1 MAPRICI
8 ATDSALGQAPFFLTG
23 EQRDAPHVREVRRDA
38 ILTRHASLWR
48 ATRMT
53 DLSKQKGILRHDL
66 PILIAQ
72 ENDDKM
78 SVCRVLLAFAQ
89 ALCLCFCLN
98 TPSITY
104 LDKSTSLLLYIGRHG
119 LKLYPGSLN
128 GTMKHKGIPMRR
140 WQRCCCPLL
149 STNQRRGA
157 RRRVLTI
164 GNHGGITAGIE
175 APGGHSTPYLH

>member
-53 DLSKQKGILRHDL
+53 DLIKQKGILRHDL

-72 ENDDKM
+72 ESDDKM

-89 ALCLCFCLN
+89 VLCLCFCLD

-104 LDKSTSLLLYIGRHG
+104 LDKSASLLLYI
-119 LKLYPGSLN
+119 
-128 GTMKHKGIPMRR
+128 
-140 WQRCCCPLL
+140 
-149 STNQRRGA
+149 NQRRGT

-175 APGGHSTPYLH
+175 APGGHLTPYLH